1 MTERRGGEEERKSKE
16 MSSCQVMRTGT
27 IIEFFLGKNPTKLNA
42 DNCA

>member
-1 MTERRGGEEERKSKE
+1 MTERRGEEEERKSKE

-27 IIEFFLGKNPTKLNA
+27 IIEKNFGKKSDKA